1 MDWEPMRGRD
11 ERALALSSLL
21 FSSLLFS
28 DSAVRH
34 RIHVGPWESLD
45 FAYRTV
51 TDGIKPQKPL

>member
-1 MDWEPMRGRD
+1 MRGRD

-21 FSSLLFS
+21 FFSLLFTLLF

-34 RIHVGPWESLD
+34 RIHVRPWESLD